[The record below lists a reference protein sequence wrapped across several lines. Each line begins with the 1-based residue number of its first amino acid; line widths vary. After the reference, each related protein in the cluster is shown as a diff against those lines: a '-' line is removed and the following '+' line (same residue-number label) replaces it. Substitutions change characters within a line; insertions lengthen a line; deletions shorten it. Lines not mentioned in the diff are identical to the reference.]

1 MFAELAELTNLIGFG
16 HDVGQGRNLGRGM
29 SRSMGCSASRCL
41 RFSLTPLLEVKT
53 KKNPQFP
60 AG

>member
-29 SRSMGCSASRCL
+29 SRSMGCSAA
-41 RFSLTPLLEVKT
+41 PLLEVKT